1 MRSSLR
7 LGSLPLLLCLW
18 TGCTTAGSNWMAEPL
33 TPEGQANGV
42 EEAPPAEPDAPR
54 APPPARTTRVI
65 GAPADAS
72 EPGFDGDGPDASG
85 PATGAAP
92 GSPSSVVAGRMARA
106 GGRSL
111 GTFRNTYY
119 DFPSESD
126 FQGDKLAL
134 KNGRCETI
142 REVPRAFFETLCVQ
156 GSGTLAKGG
165 TVSFAKRDC
174 DCAEKCPRTGE
185 RICFDLLDAK
195 SFPWGRG
202 ATGKAITPLVSVA
215 VDSDVIPLGT
225 PLYIP
230 ELDGLPREP
239 GGQARHDGCF
249 LAQDRGVRV
258 KGKHIDVFTGH
269 SSITTLWNGLVPSN
283 QGVTVVLESPRCAR
297 GK

>member
-1 MRSSLR
+1 MDRVRFGFSTSI
-7 LGSLPLLLCLW
+7 LGLCA
-18 TGCTTAGSNWMAEPL
+18 GCATAGSTWMAEPL
-33 TPEGQANGV
+33 PSETPASGV
-42 EEAPPAEPDAPR
+42 SEAPAEPG
-54 APPPARTTRVI
+54 PPPAAAAPRTTHVI
-65 GAPADAS
+65 GAPSEASDPAS
-72 EPGFDGDGPDASG
+72 EGEAADPAGLSAGPRAV
-85 PATGAAP
+85 PPVIATR
-92 GSPSSVVAGRMARA
+92 VARA

-119 DFPSESD
+119 DFPSEGD
-126 FQGDKLAL
+126 FQGDKLAV
-134 KNGRCETI
+134 KNARCETI

-156 GSGTLAKGG
+156 GSGTLAAGG

-185 RICFDLLDAK
+185 RICFDLLDAQ

-239 GGQARHDGCF
+239 GGETRHDGCF

-269 SSITTLWNGLVPSN
+269 SSITTLWNSLVPSN